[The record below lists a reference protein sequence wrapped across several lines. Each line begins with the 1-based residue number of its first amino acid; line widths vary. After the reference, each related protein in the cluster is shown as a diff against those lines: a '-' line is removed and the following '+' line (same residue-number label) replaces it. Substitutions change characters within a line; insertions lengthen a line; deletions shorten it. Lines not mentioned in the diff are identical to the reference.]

1 MGWAR
6 HVVRSKYR
14 VLIGAPEIKRPLGD
28 LGLNGRIILR
38 VSYGTSLGWLRMEIG
53 GGVLSL
59 W

>member
-1 MGWAR
+1 
-6 HVVRSKYR
+6 VRSKYR